1 MESGFGFKVKAI
13 HKIAERAEVRQA
25 KIALEKT
32 QSLNSQPPTR
42 LPKEALATNISKAT
56 QFRVGQG
63 LQLL

>member
-13 HKIAERAEVRQA
+13 HKVAERAEARQA
-25 KIALEKT
+25 KMALEKP

-42 LPKEALATNISKAT
+42 LPKEALAAHISKTT
-56 QFRVGQG
+56 QFRVRQG